1 MEKILLDK
9 ADDIYENF
17 EAFVNGS
24 KKGSFPLP
32 AGAANI
38 LLWYNRP
45 SPYSAVTGLT
55 PKDIERTV
63 YFSAWLVT
71 DPKDTGLKKG
81 DVLSDTEYEAAK
93 TEYGYG
99 SFEAGQGAETFDTFL
114 RSIDL
119 DTLYDSLRTEEISH
133 MAELEKTTGWRGT
146 GHLNEKEKKHVR
158 KVRAE
163 LEDIRFKIDAV
174 MYLRGNPDTFLIRE
188 ISLFP
193 LNLRG
198 AAERMSGVTPYGIF
212 HDIESLYEDVF
223 LRAERLRKLIDMNVP
238 YIVLRNEKRILQETV
253 DRLIANGMR
262 GRPKTKG
269 DGIPLF
275 CLSDLL
281 LRDAM

>member
-1 MEKILLDK
+1 
-9 ADDIYENF
+9 
-17 EAFVNGS
+17 
-24 KKGSFPLP
+24 
-32 AGAANI
+32 
-38 LLWYNRP
+38 
-45 SPYSAVTGLT
+45 
-55 PKDIERTV
+55 
-63 YFSAWLVT
+63 
-71 DPKDTGLKKG
+71 
-81 DVLSDTEYEAAK
+81 
-93 TEYGYG
+93 
-99 SFEAGQGAETFDTFL
+99 
-114 RSIDL
+114 
-119 DTLYDSLRTEEISH
+119 

-174 MYLRGNPDTFLIRE
+174 MYLRGNPDAFLIRE

-262 GRPKTKG
+262 GRPETKG